1 MKNTLLY
8 LTCPARAAFVLVDEL
23 TDLLGAA
30 GVQTQVLKYGGTT
43 KTHDGFI
50 VLACPQGFPQP
61 FIEQIHRDPE
71 ITDYVL
77 CDGMSTQPISTYEGD
92 SSMTTNQRAC
102 VQQSEDVKD
111 GCVEEQAHVPA
122 GFTLLASPVL
132 LLTLA
137 DGRFI
142 ARVYSE
148 AYQTDGIL
156 VYEDNYEVTFF
167 SADEALI
174 QALYIFREGIHLL
187 AVCDPTVSAAH
198 ADAIEY
204 VRSLWWAEETSR
216 IRTMVAARSEQGGK
230 HD

>member
-1 MKNTLLY
+1 MTPSNTLLY
-8 LTCPARAAFVLVDEL
+8 LSCPARAAFALVDEL
-23 TDLLGAA
+23 TDVLNASGIQA
-30 GVQTQVLKYGGTT
+30 QVLKYGGMT

-50 VLACPQGFPQP
+50 MLACPQGFPQP

-92 SSMTTNQRAC
+92 TSMTTNQR
-102 VQQSEDVKD
+102 E
-111 GCVEEQAHVPA
+111 CVEEQAHVPA

>member
-30 GVQTQVLKYGGTT
+30 GVQTQVLKYGSTT

-50 VLACPQGFPQP
+50 VLACPQGFPKH

-92 SSMTTNQRAC
+92 TSMTTNQR
-102 VQQSEDVKD
+102 E
-111 GCVEEQAHVPA
+111 CVEEQAHVPA

-156 VYEDNYEVTFF
+156 VYEDNHEVTFF
-167 SADEALI
+167 SADEAFI

>member
-77 CDGMSTQPISTYEGD
+77 CDGMSTYEGD
-92 SSMTTNQRAC
+92 TSMTTNQR
-102 VQQSEDVKD
+102 E
-111 GCVEEQAHVPA
+111 CVEEQAHVPA